1 MNSNAWF
8 IILVLIPVLSI
19 VVIFHNAAHAFIH
32 QREREKKKKL
42 NIGTDSI
49 TLTTVIFYKSGTFD
63 WYSDTIS
70 ILSGAKG

>member
-1 MNSNAWF
+1 MQHMLLF
-8 IILVLIPVLSI
+8 IK
-19 VVIFHNAAHAFIH
+19 
-32 QREREKKKKL
+32 EREKKKKL

>member
-1 MNSNAWF
+1 MQHMLLF
-8 IILVLIPVLSI
+8 IKE
-19 VVIFHNAAHAFIH
+19 
-32 QREREKKKKL
+32 RERKKKKL

-49 TLTTVIFYKSGTFD
+49 TLPKVIFYKSGTFD

>member
-8 IILVLIPVLSI
+8 LILVLIPVLSI

-32 QREREKKKKL
+32 QREREKKKL

-49 TLTTVIFYKSGTFD
+49 TLPTVIFYKSGTFD